1 MTKLSA
7 EDVRGIDRARRFLEL
22 GAVDAAAHASPQQLA
37 QINEAVEDLEKAV
50 ANADV
55 LGFVHADLRCHAALV
70 ELLGSKH
77 LSTAHSDLMA
87 KLRLV
92 ITQATTIDEFEAAL
106 ALHKKFTKLLMAG
119 KLAEAREN
127 LATRLDRSSDEVA
140 EQAASRD
147 G

>member
-55 LGFVHADLRCHAALV
+55 RQSCGW
-70 ELLGSKH
+70 
-77 LSTAHSDLMA
+77 
-87 KLRLV
+87 
-92 ITQATTIDEFEAAL
+92 
-106 ALHKKFTKLLMAG
+106 
-119 KLAEAREN
+119 
-127 LATRLDRSSDEVA
+127 
-140 EQAASRD
+140 
-147 G
+147 